1 MRCVTKPRLSKRA
14 YIISKPPMRCVT
26 FFLALNQNHFFSK
39 PPMRCV
45 TKPRLSKRAYII
57 SKPPMRCVTSEGAKD
72 DKNEFSKPPM
82 RCVTATFQYVIN
94 CSYF

>member
-1 MRCVTKPRLSKRA
+1 
-14 YIISKPPMRCVT
+14 
-26 FFLALNQNHFFSK
+26 
-39 PPMRCV
+39 MRCV